1 MSTVLHYT
9 ATAHPDASAPGE
21 KTEAGTCW
29 ICLGEEGEQDSG
41 PIIQPCLCPRQ
52 VHQKCLARWQ
62 LQNAGRMCVLDLRT
76 CLASIH
82 RYVAA
87 VQTQQT
93 SECQLQ

>member
-9 ATAHPDASAPGE
+9 ATVHPDASEPGE

-62 LQNAGRMCVLDLRT
+62 LQNAGKTCVLDLQT

-82 RYVAA
+82 CYTATAR
-87 VQTQQT
+87 TQHAKANK
-93 SECQLQ
+93 LQ